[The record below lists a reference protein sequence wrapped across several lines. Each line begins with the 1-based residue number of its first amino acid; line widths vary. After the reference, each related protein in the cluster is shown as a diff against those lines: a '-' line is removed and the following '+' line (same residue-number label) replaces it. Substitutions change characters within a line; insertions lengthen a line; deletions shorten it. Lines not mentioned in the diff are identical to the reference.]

1 MDPVHLFLS
10 MSLETVFPR
19 KPLPIAVSAVA
30 NMNIDVGKL
39 VACTEATAH
48 CLLGSAECWI
58 FPPKTWEHVLFVYI
72 MFSVFV
78 DKLIDRNKV
87 FKL

>member
-10 MSLETVFPR
+10 MSLETVFRR

-48 CLLGSAECWI
+48 CLLGSAEC
-58 FPPKTWEHVLFVYI
+58 
-72 MFSVFV
+72 
-78 DKLIDRNKV
+78 
-87 FKL
+87 